1 MEHRFKD
8 VTLYS
13 GLGGYVYKYALDN
26 IALEESRCR
35 GTLCMDVEICGCVQR
50 TSYGLPCACFIATKI
65 CEDKPILLDKIHH
78 HWHRLCMSQE
88 SNEDGFSVKDE
99 WNGLQERLKKVPYQ
113 MKLEM
118 KEVLQKLAFPDTT
131 MLSSP
136 PRKVPTKGAK
146 EKVDIARSRAKVTST
161 SRIPSSSE
169 VVDSQNPDS
178 QLSQSPTTSSFSKKK
193 GARLG
198 KTSRSPLPP
207 PTRYPKPIPVPIGS
221 NVYSCFEPY

>member
-1 MEHRFKD
+1 
-8 VTLYS
+8 
-13 GLGGYVYKYALDN
+13 
-26 IALEESRCR
+26 
-35 GTLCMDVEICGCVQR
+35 MDKEMCGCIQR
-50 TSYGLPCACFIATKI
+50 TSYVLPCACFIATKI

-146 EKVDIARSRAKVTST
+146 EKVDIARSRAKVALT
-161 SRIPSSSE
+161 SRIPSSWE
-169 VVDSQNPDS
+169 RVDSKIRIVNRHQQRHHFLKGKVSVLVKHHVPHFHHI
-178 QLSQSPTTSSFSKKK
+178 LSCQSLFWFQSLFRFKSLFQFQCLF
-193 GARLG
+193 R
-198 KTSRSPLPP
+198 
-207 PTRYPKPIPVPIGS
+207 
-221 NVYSCFEPY
+221 F